1 MELLAQ
7 RGQHWPTVDFKA
19 QLGRNLAAQRQ
30 AADMTQEELS
40 LESKVPT
47 AQISKIDGKGNPQLH
62 TLVRLA
68 RALGVPV
75 ARLVAGLP

>member
-1 MELLAQ
+1 L
-7 RGQHWPTVDFKA
+7 PDVDFKA
-19 QLGRNLAAQRQ
+19 QLGRNVAAQRR

-40 LESKVPT
+40 LESRVPT
-47 AQISKIDGKGNPQLH
+47 AQISKIENGKGNPQLY

-68 RALGVPV
+68 SALGVPV